1 MSITAIVTN
10 KTSENRFPICLPL
23 SCSSSLAFCSYL
35 RTFTLSFFKALEP
48 NQLLKASLCGCSL
61 SKWFTSF
68 EQCFNLNCNLYYF
81 FIIFYV
87 FMPFKILLLASGP
100 PLSPGDHRERE
111 GIRESSES
119 QFGALLPSLPVL
131 CLVCF
136 LQNQV
141 LYELPSAYPFGFSAS
156 ELLEE
161 IPVQTIYHHV
171 LGKCL
176 FSILLVF

>member
-1 MSITAIVTN
+1 MRTVFLFVFHFPAPHSRSALTWERLLCPSLRPSSRTSFWKQAFADAHFPNDSRVLNNALILIAICT
-10 KTSENRFPICLPL
+10 T
-23 SCSSSLAFCSYL
+23 SSLFSMFLCLL
-35 RTFTLSFFKALEP
+35 RSCFW
-48 NQLLKASLCGCSL
+48 LL
-61 SKWFTSF
+61 
-68 EQCFNLNCNLYYF
+68 
-81 FIIFYV
+81 V
-87 FMPFKILLLASGP
+87 H
-100 PLSPGDHRERE
+100 LSPQAITRERE

-131 CLVCF
+131 SLVCF